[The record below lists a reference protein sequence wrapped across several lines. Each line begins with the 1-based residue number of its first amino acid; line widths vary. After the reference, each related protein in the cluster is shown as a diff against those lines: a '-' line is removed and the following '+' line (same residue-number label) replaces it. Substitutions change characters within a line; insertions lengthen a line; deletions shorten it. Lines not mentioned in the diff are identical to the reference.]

1 MYSVYRGR
9 ISERAAKSQQIGGV
23 MIELS
28 AVDIGELRGWIGRT
42 ETAQD
47 EITPRLVRELRATLD
62 LDALEAEGRVPL
74 AVHWCL
80 APPAVKASM
89 IGPDGHPLR
98 GGFLPPVPLPRRM
111 WAGGQVK
118 FRDQLHIGDRV
129 ERRSRIVDVA
139 VKQGRSGVLC
149 FVSVNHEYFTVRGL
163 AIEDRQDIVY
173 REFNTVTTSAANPR
187 SLPTP
192 EWRRDMQAN
201 PVLLLRYSALTF
213 NGHRIHYD
221 RPYATNVEGYP
232 GLIVHGPLQATLLI
246 EFAASI
252 KDQPPKQF
260 LYRAVQPLFDF
271 TPFEL
276 CARPNNGG
284 LHLWIQ
290 TVEGVQTMDAQA
302 SW

>member
-1 MYSVYRGR
+1 V
-9 ISERAAKSQQIGGV
+9 SEI
-23 MIELS
+23 S
-28 AVDIGELRGWIGRT
+28 AVGLAELRGWIGRS
-42 ETAQD
+42 EIAHD
-47 EITPRLVRELRATLD
+47 EITPRLVRELTATLD
-62 LDALEAEGRVPL
+62 RDAVEAEVPVPL
-74 AVHWCL
+74 AMHWCL
-80 APPAVKASM
+80 APPVVKASM

-118 FRDQLHIGDRV
+118 FRDQLRIGDKI

-139 VKQGRSGVLC
+139 LKEGRTGVLC
-149 FVSVNHEYFTVRGL
+149 FVAIDHEYFTARGL
-163 AIEDRQDIVY
+163 AIEERQDIVY
-173 REFNTVTTSAANPR
+173 RELRSATPRTS
-187 SLPTP
+187 SLPSLPLP
-192 EWRRDMQAN
+192 EWRRIMQAS

-221 RPYATNVEGYP
+221 RPYATEVEGYP

-252 KDQPPKQF
+252 KDMPAKQF
-260 LYRAVQPLFDF
+260 SFRGIQPLFDF

-276 CARPNNGG
+276 CARSNDGG
-284 LHLWIQ
+284 LHMWIQ

>member
-1 MYSVYRGR
+1 MNAPLAGP
-9 ISERAAKSQQIGGV
+9 
-23 MIELS
+23 
-28 AVDIGELRGWIGRT
+28 VDIEALQGWIGRT
-42 ETAQD
+42 ETTQD

-62 LDALEAEGRVPL
+62 LDALEDDAPVPL

-89 IGPDGHPLR
+89 IGSDGHPLR

-118 FRDQLHIGDRV
+118 FRGPLRVGDKV

-139 VKQGRSGVLC
+139 LKHGSSGVLC
-149 FVSVNHEYFTVRGL
+149 FVSVSHEYLTARGL
-163 AIEDRQDIVY
+163 AVEDRQDIVY
-173 REFNTVTTSAANPR
+173 RDFSAVRTGTANRGTP
-187 SLPTP
+187 PAP
-192 EWRRDMQAN
+192 EWRRDMQAD

-221 RPYATNVEGYP
+221 RPYATGVEGYP

-252 KDQPPKQF
+252 KGDPPKQF
-260 LYRAVQPLFDF
+260 RYRAVHPLFDF
-271 TPFEL
+271 TPFAL
-276 CARPNNGG
+276 CARPTNGG

-290 TVEGVQTMDAQA
+290 SVEGVQTMDAQA

>member
-1 MYSVYRGR
+1 VNAPLAGP
-9 ISERAAKSQQIGGV
+9 
-23 MIELS
+23 
-28 AVDIGELRGWIGRT
+28 VDIGELQGWIGRT

-47 EITPRLVRELRATLD
+47 EITPRLARELRATLD
-62 LDALEAEGRVPL
+62 LDTLEAEGPLPL

-80 APPAVKASM
+80 APPAAKASL

-111 WAGGQVK
+111 WAGGEVK
-118 FRDQLHIGDRV
+118 FRDPLQVGDKV

-149 FVSVNHEYFTVRGL
+149 FVSVSHEYFTVRGL
-163 AIEDRQDIVY
+163 AVEDRQDIVY
-173 REFNTVTTSAANPR
+173 RDFNTVTTSTANPGT
-187 SLPTP
+187 LPPP
-192 EWRRDMQAN
+192 EWRRAMQAN

-260 LYRAVQPLFDF
+260 RYRAVQPLFDF
-271 TPFEL
+271 TQFEM
-276 CARPNNGG
+276 CARPTSGG

-290 TVEGVQTMDAQA
+290 TVEGAQTMDAQA

>member
-1 MYSVYRGR
+1 MST
-9 ISERAAKSQQIGGV
+9 ISS
-23 MIELS
+23 
-28 AVDIGELRGWIGRT
+28 VDIKELQGWIGRT

-47 EITPRLVRELRATLD
+47 DITPRLVRELRATLD
-62 LDALEAEGRVPL
+62 QDAAEAAAPVPL

-80 APPAVKASM
+80 APPAARASM
-89 IGPDGHPLR
+89 IGPDGHPLQ

-111 WAGGQVK
+111 WAGGEVVLHERLQV
-118 FRDQLHIGDRV
+118 GDKV

-139 VKQGRSGVLC
+139 LKEGRSGVLC
-149 FVSVNHEYFTVRGL
+149 FVSVSHEYFTVRGL
-163 AIEDRQDIVY
+163 AVEDRQDIVY
-173 REFNTVTTSAANPR
+173 REFGAATASFANPGN
-187 SLPTP
+187 LPRP
-192 EWRRDMQAN
+192 EWRRDMQAD
-201 PVLLLRYSALTF
+201 PVLLMRYSALTF

-260 LYRAVQPLFDF
+260 LYRAVRPLFDF
-271 TPFEL
+271 TPFQL
-276 CARPNNGG
+276 CARPSNDG

>member
-1 MYSVYRGR
+1 MST
-9 ISERAAKSQQIGGV
+9 ISS
-23 MIELS
+23 
-28 AVDIGELRGWIGRT
+28 VDIKELQGWIGRT

-62 LDALEAEGRVPL
+62 LDAAEVAAPVPL

-80 APPAVKASM
+80 APPAARASM

-111 WAGGQVK
+111 WAGGKVVLHERLQV
-118 FRDQLHIGDRV
+118 GDKV

-139 VKQGRSGVLC
+139 LKEGRSGVLC
-149 FVSVNHEYFTVRGL
+149 FVSVSHEYFTVRGL
-163 AIEDRQDIVY
+163 AVEDRQDIVY
-173 REFNTVTTSAANPR
+173 REFSAATASIANPR
-187 SLPTP
+187 NLPRP
-192 EWRRDMQAN
+192 EWRRDMRAD
-201 PVLLLRYSALTF
+201 PVLLMRYSALTF

-271 TPFEL
+271 TPFQL
-276 CARPNNGG
+276 CARSNNDG

>member
-1 MYSVYRGR
+1 
-9 ISERAAKSQQIGGV
+9 
-23 MIELS
+23 MIDIS
-28 AVDIGELRGWIGRT
+28 AVDIEALQGWIGRT
-42 ETAQD
+42 ETARD
-47 EITPRLVRELRATLD
+47 EITPRLVRELKATLD
-62 LDALEAEGRVPL
+62 LDALEADAPVPL

-80 APPAVKASM
+80 APPAVNASM
-89 IGPDGHPLR
+89 IGSDGHPLR

-118 FRDQLHIGDRV
+118 FRDPLRVGDKV

-139 VKQGRSGVLC
+139 LKQGRSGVLC
-149 FVSVNHEYFTVRGL
+149 FVSVSHEYFTARGL
-163 AIEDRQDIVY
+163 AVEDRQDIVY
-173 REFNTVTTSAANPR
+173 RDFSTVTTGTANR
-187 SLPTP
+187 ANLPAP
-192 EWRRDMQAN
+192 EWRRDMQAD

-252 KDQPPKQF
+252 QGEPPKQF
-260 LYRAVQPLFDF
+260 HYRAVQPLFDF

-276 CARPNNGG
+276 CARPTNGG

-290 TVEGVQTMDAQA
+290 SVEGAQTMDAQA

>member
-1 MYSVYRGR
+1 V
-9 ISERAAKSQQIGGV
+9 SEI
-23 MIELS
+23 S
-28 AVDIGELRGWIGRT
+28 AVGLAELRGWIGRS
-42 ETAQD
+42 EIAHD
-47 EITPRLVRELRATLD
+47 EITPRLVRELTATLD
-62 LDALEAEGRVPL
+62 RDAVEAEIPVPL
-74 AVHWCL
+74 AMHWCL

-118 FRDQLHIGDRV
+118 FRDQLRIGDKI

-139 VKQGRSGVLC
+139 LKEGRTGVLC
-149 FVSVNHEYFTVRGL
+149 FVAIDHEYFTARGL
-163 AIEDRQDIVY
+163 AIEERQDIVY
-173 REFNTVTTSAANPR
+173 RELRSATPRTS
-187 SLPTP
+187 SLPSLPLP
-192 EWRRDMQAN
+192 EWRRIMQAS

-221 RPYATNVEGYP
+221 RPYATEVEGYP

-252 KDQPPKQF
+252 KDMPAKQF
-260 LYRAVQPLFDF
+260 SFRGIQPLFDF

-276 CARPNNGG
+276 CARSNDGG
-284 LHLWIQ
+284 LHMWIQ

>member
-1 MYSVYRGR
+1 MNAPLAGP
-9 ISERAAKSQQIGGV
+9 
-23 MIELS
+23 
-28 AVDIGELRGWIGRT
+28 VDIGELQGWIGRT

-47 EITPRLVRELRATLD
+47 EITPRLARELRATLD
-62 LDALEAEGRVPL
+62 LDALAADGPLPL

-80 APPAVKASM
+80 APPAVKASL

-111 WAGGQVK
+111 WAGGEVK
-118 FRDQLHIGDRV
+118 FRDPLQVGDKV

-149 FVSVNHEYFTVRGL
+149 FVSVSHEYFTVRGL

-173 REFNTVTTSAANPR
+173 RDFNTVTPSSANPGN
-187 SLPTP
+187 LPAP
-192 EWRRDMQAN
+192 EWRRAMQAN

-252 KDQPPKQF
+252 KDRPPKQF
-260 LYRAVQPLFDF
+260 RYRAVQPLFDF
-271 TPFEL
+271 TPFEM
-276 CARPNNGG
+276 CARPTSDG

-290 TVEGVQTMDAQA
+290 TVEGAQTMDAQA

>member
-1 MYSVYRGR
+1 MS
-9 ISERAAKSQQIGGV
+9 
-23 MIELS
+23 ELS
-28 AVDIGELRGWIGRT
+28 SVNIGELQGWIGRR
-42 ETAQD
+42 ETAHD

-62 LDALEAEGRVPL
+62 QDAIDVDVPVPL

-80 APPAVKASM
+80 APPAIKASM

-111 WAGGQVK
+111 WAGGRVK
-118 FRDQLHIGDRV
+118 FRDRLYVGDKV
-129 ERRSRIVDVA
+129 ERRSRIADVA
-139 VKQGRSGVLC
+139 LKEGRSGVLC
-149 FVSVNHEYFTVRGL
+149 FVSVAHEYFTARGL
-163 AIEDRQDIVY
+163 AVEDRQDIVY
-173 REFNTVTTSAANPR
+173 RKLNPATTSTANPGN
-187 SLPTP
+187 LPVP
-192 EWRRDMQAN
+192 EWRRNMQAD

-232 GLIVHGPLQATLLI
+232 GLLVHGPLQATLLI

-252 KDQPPKQF
+252 KGQPPALF
-260 LYRAVQPLFDF
+260 RYRGVQPLFDF
-271 TPFEL
+271 LPFEL
-276 CARPNNGG
+276 CARPTDGG

-290 TVEGVQTMDAQA
+290 TAEGVQTMDAQA

>member
-1 MYSVYRGR
+1 MME
-9 ISERAAKSQQIGGV
+9 I
-23 MIELS
+23 S
-28 AVDIGELRGWIGRT
+28 AVDIGELQGWIGRT

-47 EITPRLVRELRATLD
+47 EITPRLVRELEATLD
-62 LDALEAEGRVPL
+62 LDATEAERPLPL

-80 APPAVKASM
+80 APPAVKASL

-111 WAGGQVK
+111 WAGGEVK
-118 FRDQLHIGDRV
+118 FRDPLRVGDKV

-149 FVSVNHEYFTVRGL
+149 FVSVSHEYFTVRGL
-163 AIEDRQDIVY
+163 AVEDRQDIVY
-173 REFNTVTTSAANPR
+173 RDFNTVTTITANPEN
-187 SLPTP
+187 LHAP
-192 EWRRDMQAN
+192 EWRRVMLAD

-260 LYRAVQPLFDF
+260 HYRAVQPLFDF

-276 CARPNNGG
+276 CARPTGSG
-284 LHLWIQ
+284 LHLWIR
-290 TVEGVQTMDAQA
+290 TVEGAQTMDAQA

>member
-1 MYSVYRGR
+1 
-9 ISERAAKSQQIGGV
+9 
-23 MIELS
+23 MIEIS
-28 AVDIGELRGWIGRT
+28 AVDIGELQGWIGRT

-47 EITPRLVRELRATLD
+47 EVTPRLVRELRATLD
-62 LDALEAEGRVPL
+62 LDVLGAEGPVPL

-80 APPAVKASM
+80 APPAVKSSM

-111 WAGGQVK
+111 WAGGQVT
-118 FRDQLHIGDRV
+118 FRDQLHVGDKV

-149 FVSVNHEYFTVRGL
+149 FVSVKHEYFTVRGL
-163 AIEDRQDIVY
+163 ALEDRQDIVY
-173 REFNTVTTSAANPR
+173 REFNTVTTSRGDKPSN
-187 SLPTP
+187 LPPP
-192 EWRRDMQAN
+192 EWRRNMQAN

-221 RPYATNVEGYP
+221 RPYAMNVEGYP

-260 LYRAVQPLFDF
+260 LYRAIQPLFDF
-271 TPFEL
+271 TPFAL
-276 CARPNNGG
+276 CAWPNNGG

>member
-1 MYSVYRGR
+1 VNAPLAGP
-9 ISERAAKSQQIGGV
+9 
-23 MIELS
+23 
-28 AVDIGELRGWIGRT
+28 VDIGELQGWIGRT

-47 EITPRLVRELRATLD
+47 EITPRLARELRATLD
-62 LDALEAEGRVPL
+62 LDTLEAEGPLPL

-80 APPAVKASM
+80 APPAAKASL

-111 WAGGQVK
+111 WAGGEVK
-118 FRDQLHIGDRV
+118 FRDPLQVGDKV

-139 VKQGRSGVLC
+139 V
-149 FVSVNHEYFTVRGL
+149 RGL
-163 AIEDRQDIVY
+163 AVEDRQDIVY
-173 REFNTVTTSAANPR
+173 RDFNTVTTSTANPGT
-187 SLPTP
+187 LPPP
-192 EWRRDMQAN
+192 EWRRAMQAN

-260 LYRAVQPLFDF
+260 RYRAVQPLFDF
-271 TPFEL
+271 TQFEM
-276 CARPNNGG
+276 CARPTSGG

-290 TVEGVQTMDAQA
+290 TVAGAQTMDAQA

>member
-1 MYSVYRGR
+1 MME
-9 ISERAAKSQQIGGV
+9 I
-23 MIELS
+23 S
-28 AVDIGELRGWIGRT
+28 AVNIEALRGWIGRN
-42 ETAQD
+42 ETTWD
-47 EITPRLVRELRATLD
+47 EITPRLVRELKATLD
-62 LDALEAEGRVPL
+62 LDTLEAGDLAPL

-89 IGPDGHPLR
+89 IGSDGHPLR

-118 FRDQLHIGDRV
+118 FHDRMRVGDKV
-129 ERRSRIVDVA
+129 ERRSRIIDVA

-149 FVSVNHEYFTVRGL
+149 FVSVDHEYFTARGL
-163 AIEDRQDIVY
+163 AVEDRQNIVY
-173 REFNTVTTSAANPR
+173 REFDTVATSTANATN
-187 SLPTP
+187 LPPP
-192 EWRRDMQAN
+192 EWRREMQAD

-252 KDQPPKQF
+252 KQQPPKQF
-260 LYRAVQPLFDF
+260 HYRAVQPLFDF

-276 CARPNNGG
+276 CASPDNDR

-290 TVEGVQTMDAQA
+290 SVDGVQTMDGQA

>member
-1 MYSVYRGR
+1 MS
-9 ISERAAKSQQIGGV
+9 KIG
-23 MIELS
+23 S
-28 AVDIGELRGWIGRT
+28 VDIGELRGWIGRT
-42 ETAQD
+42 ETVQD
-47 EITPRLVRELRATLD
+47 EITPRLARELRATLD
-62 LDALEAEGRVPL
+62 QDPAEDAAPVPL

-80 APPAVKASM
+80 APPAAKASM
-89 IGPDGHPLR
+89 IGPDGHALR

-111 WAGGQVK
+111 WAGGQVV
-118 FRDQLHIGDRV
+118 FRERLHVGDKV
-129 ERRSRIVDVA
+129 ERRSRIIDVA
-139 VKQGRSGVLC
+139 VKEGRSGVLC
-149 FVSVNHEYFTVRGL
+149 FVSVSHEYFTARGL
-163 AIEDRQDIVY
+163 AVEDRQDIVY
-173 REFNTVTTSAANPR
+173 REFNTATTSIASPSN
-187 SLPTP
+187 LPSP
-192 EWRRDMQAN
+192 EWRRAMQAD
-201 PVLLLRYSALTF
+201 PVLLMRYSALTF

-260 LYRAVQPLFDF
+260 LYRAVQPLFDL
-271 TPFEL
+271 TRFEL
-276 CARPNNGG
+276 CARPNHDG

>member
-9 ISERAAKSQQIGGV
+9 ISERAAKSRQIGCV
-23 MIELS
+23 MIES
-28 AVDIGELRGWIGRT
+28 IAADIGELQGWIGRT

-62 LDALEAEGRVPL
+62 LDALEAEGPVPL

-89 IGPDGHPLR
+89 IGPDGHALR

-111 WAGGQVK
+111 WAGGEVK
-118 FRDQLHIGDRV
+118 FRDRLHVGDKV

-149 FVSVNHEYFTVRGL
+149 FVSVKHEYSTVRGL

-173 REFNTVTTSAANPR
+173 REFNTVATSTANPR

-232 GLIVHGPLQATLLI
+232 GLIVQGPLQATLLI
-246 EFAASI
+246 EFAAAI

-276 CARPNNGG
+276 CARPNNGV

>member
-1 MYSVYRGR
+1 M
-9 ISERAAKSQQIGGV
+9 SEI
-23 MIELS
+23 S
-28 AVDIGELRGWIGRT
+28 AVGLAELRGWIGRS
-42 ETAQD
+42 EIAHD
-47 EITPRLVRELRATLD
+47 EITPRLVRELTATLD
-62 LDALEAEGRVPL
+62 RDAVEAEIPVPL
-74 AVHWCL
+74 AMHWCL

-118 FRDQLHIGDRV
+118 FRDQLRIGDKI

-139 VKQGRSGVLC
+139 LKEGRTGVLC
-149 FVSVNHEYFTVRGL
+149 FVAIDHEYFTARGL
-163 AIEDRQDIVY
+163 AIEERQDIVY
-173 REFNTVTTSAANPR
+173 RELRSATPRTS
-187 SLPTP
+187 SLPSLPLP
-192 EWRRDMQAN
+192 EWRRIMQAS

-221 RPYATNVEGYP
+221 RPYATEVEGYP

-252 KDQPPKQF
+252 KDMPAKQF
-260 LYRAVQPLFDF
+260 SFRGIQPLFDF

-276 CARPNNGG
+276 CARSNDGG
-284 LHLWIQ
+284 LHMWIQ